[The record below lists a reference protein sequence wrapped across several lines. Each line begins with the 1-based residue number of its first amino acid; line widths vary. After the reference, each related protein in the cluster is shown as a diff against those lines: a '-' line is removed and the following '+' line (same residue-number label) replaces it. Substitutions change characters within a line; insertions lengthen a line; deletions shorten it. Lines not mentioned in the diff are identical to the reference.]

1 MNDVVT
7 LAGAMQP
14 INYTAILPPYEF
26 INEIQFYR
34 I

>member
-7 LAGAMQP
+7 LTGAMQP
-14 INYTAILPPYEF
+14 ITYTAIAPPDEF
-26 INEIQFYR
+26 INEIQF